1 MCSCRRMFH
10 RKAVCG
16 AGRKIF
22 VMLYG
27 GKNSDS
33 LSYLRYLIY
42 MKRASSAANV
52 KCESLPPTE
61 QAAMFHIYRVYL
73 NSMNG
78 THSWKVLWTQK
89 IGGRDWKVPRWYQS

>member
-10 RKAVCG
+10 RKAVCE
-16 AGRKIF
+16 AGRKIL

-27 GKNSDS
+27 GKNCDS
-33 LSYLRYLIY
+33 LTYPRYLKY

-61 QAAMFHIYRVYL
+61 QAAMFPMYRVYFELYEWNTLMESTL
-73 NSMNG
+73 NP
-78 THSWKVLWTQK
+78 K
-89 IGGRDWKVPRWYQS
+89 DWR